1 MPSWLVPR
9 WASPRCAPSLTS
21 SCAAP
26 RAARARSARAPRALR
41 RRPGLRSHRCA
52 RARPLAARRR
62 LWTLAAGSRPP
73 RPGAPRRRSTAG
85 RRAGRQ
91 RGWVRPPL
99 SRVGAR
105 AFLATLSVP
114 RPSLAPRLVI
124 SLLCVSRHAAGP
136 PSYESSSVGVLR
148 ATRTTRTTPTR
159 RRGPR
164 TPEPDAG
171 RGDPRDP
178 PRTGVLTD

>member
-1 MPSWLVPR
+1 MAPSDRAERSCPRSGAACGGARPAVLVPPAPAPPTCPTTR
-9 WASPRCAPSLTS
+9 GPLQPRHQPTSPRCP
-21 SCAAP
+21 P
-26 RAARARSARAPRALR
+26 GRAAGAPCESAARSARAPRALR

-52 RARPLAARRR
+52 RARPLAACRR

-73 RPGAPRRRSTAG
+73 RPGAPCRRSTAG

-136 PSYESSSVGVLR
+136 PSYERVRVS
-148 ATRTTRTTPTR
+148 
-159 RRGPR
+159 
-164 TPEPDAG
+164 EF
-171 RGDPRDP
+171 
-178 PRTGVLTD
+178 